1 MAGIIPGQEYFREVT
16 WLILGYA
23 CVQGYK
29 GVDLR
34 DTTMVMV
41 ELFGQFGGNFP
52 ERVRAL
58 VLHVHSSR
66 SGSRSMA
73 AHCGW

>member
-23 CVQGYK
+23 CVQGSK

-34 DTTMVMV
+34 DATMFMV
-41 ELFGQFGGNFP
+41 ELFGGNFP
-52 ERVRAL
+52 ESIRAL

-66 SGSRSMA
+66 SGSRPMA
-73 AHCGW
+73 AHGGW